1 MMTSSFEG
9 FGITLTEAQQ
19 FGCVP
24 IVQNT
29 YASLTDIIQNGK
41 NGVIVDSAKEEEF
54 ARQLLQLMRDKKGR
68 ENMAKHGLVSCQQFS
83 QERITKM
90 WLDLFDELLNN
101 L

>member
-29 YASLTDIIQNGK
+29 YASLTDIIQDGV
-41 NGVIVDSAKEEEF
+41 NGVIIDDSQEERFAQQLAK
-54 ARQLLQLMRDKKGR
+54 LMRDSQRRKR
-68 ENMAKHGLVSCQQFS
+68 MAQEGLKSCQKFS
-83 QERITKM
+83 QEKITQK
-90 WLDLFDELLNN
+90 WIGLFNKLLAE
-101 L
+101 